1 MICSTLYA
9 ITVAQGRHANA
20 GGILMNPAAF
30 DTHMELDTEGHAVVY
45 VEGEIDLVTSPALRE
60 ALAGAVEESASVIV
74 DMGGVHFVDSS
85 GLSAL
90 VWGQRGAQQAGGS
103 LRIRRPSAM
112 LRRMLHRTALDS
124 LLLIDDGASLPPP
137 GAEI

>member
-1 MICSTLYA
+1 M
-9 ITVAQGRHANA
+9 
-20 GGILMNPAAF
+20 
-30 DTHMELDTEGHAVVY
+30 
-45 VEGEIDLVTSPALRE
+45 RE

-85 GLSAL
+85 SLSAL

-103 LRIRRPSAM
+103 PRIRRPSAT
-112 LRRMLHRTALDS
+112 LRRKLALDS

>member
-1 MICSTLYA
+1 
-9 ITVAQGRHANA
+9 
-20 GGILMNPAAF
+20 MNPAAF
-30 DTHMELDTEGHAVVY
+30 DTHMELDTEGH

-90 VWGQRGAQQAGGS
+90 VCGQRGAQQAGGS

-124 LLLIDDGASLPPP
+124 LLLIDDRASLPPP